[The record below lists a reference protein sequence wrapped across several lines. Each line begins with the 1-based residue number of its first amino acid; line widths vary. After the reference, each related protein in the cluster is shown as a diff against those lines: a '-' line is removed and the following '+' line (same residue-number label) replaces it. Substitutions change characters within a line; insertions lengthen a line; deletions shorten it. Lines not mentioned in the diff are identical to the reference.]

1 MILNQISLMLYYIC
15 NAFSLLLCSIS
26 SASCSLS
33 SVDDGLRAVLFGGV
47 RAGKPEHTK
56 LCVATLNYFSPFFL
70 ISTMP
75 CDGTL
80 ITG

>member
-1 MILNQISLMLYYIC
+1 MHLVYYF
-15 NAFSLLLCSIS
+15 AALVVLPALS
-26 SASCSLS
+26 S

-56 LCVATLNYFSPFFL
+56 LCVDFELLFSILPHFDNAL
-70 ISTMP
+70 RWN
-75 CDGTL
+75 L

>member
-1 MILNQISLMLYYIC
+1 MHLVYYF
-15 NAFSLLLCSIS
+15 AALVVLPALS
-26 SASCSLS
+26 S

-70 ISTMP
+70 ISTTP
-75 CDGTL
+75 CDGT
-80 ITG
+80 